1 LPANPIGRLWAVCAL
16 FGQHNGPTA
25 HSAENADVA
34 ARRRTL
40 SCRLEQQISDSPT
53 RRLMPPRDVLRRGRL
68 AALTALAVLLL
79 ALWGLSAATSTGGSR
94 GVQAVVD
101 RGRSDAQRESSV
113 EARPTRLTVA
123 ASGDLLIHGPVFE
136 RARSLAEGRGYDFR
150 PMFRYVKA
158 TIAGADLGICHLET
172 PLTRG
177 QPVGYPLF
185 AAPADLAPAIKDTGW
200 DVCTTASNHMLDRGQ
215 KGIDETIRLLNR
227 TGVEH
232 TGSFRSQA
240 ERDRTTMLGGKGVK
254 VALLAYTETTNGVPL
269 PNRYSLNRAH
279 TATILADAR
288 AARRR
293 GAQVVIVS
301 LHWGSE
307 YQHRPTA
314 RQRKTA
320 DALTS
325 SPDVTAVIGQHAHV
339 VQPIRRVNGKPVVFG
354 EGNLV
359 SNQSEACCPAA
370 SQDGLIAL
378 LDLAVDRRGARV
390 ESVRHI
396 PTYVAPPD
404 YTVLPVRKA
413 IEAGWAD
420 RSALRESLR
429 RTRSVVGSEGEAD
442 AR

>member
-1 LPANPIGRLWAVCAL
+1 MP
-16 FGQHNGPTA
+16 PT
-25 HSAENADVA
+25 DVI
-34 ARRRTL
+34 RRR
-40 SCRLEQQISDSPT
+40 
-53 RRLMPPRDVLRRGRL
+53 RL
-68 AALTALAVLLL
+68 ALLAALAVLLL
-79 ALWGLSAATSTGGSR
+79 GVWGLRAGGSTGSSR
-94 GVQAVVD
+94 GVQAVID
-101 RGRSDAQRESSV
+101 PGRSDARRGSAET
-113 EARPTRLTVA
+113 RPTRLTIA

-136 RARSLAEGRGYDFR
+136 RARSLAKGRGYDFR
-150 PMFRYVKA
+150 PMFRHVKR

-177 QPVGYPLF
+177 QPAGYPLF
-185 AAPADLAPAIKDTGW
+185 AAPADLAPAIKGTGW
-200 DVCTTASNHMLDRGQ
+200 DACTTASNHTLDRGQ
-215 KGIDETIRLLNR
+215 KGIDETIFLLDR
-227 TGVEH
+227 VGVKH
-232 TGSFRSQA
+232 TGSFRSQS
-240 ERDRTTMLGGKGVK
+240 ERDRTTMLDVQGVK

-269 PNRYSLNRAH
+269 PNRYSLNRARPRR
-279 TATILADAR
+279 ILADAR

-293 GAQVVIVS
+293 GAQVVVVS
-301 LHWGSE
+301 LHWGAE

-320 DALTS
+320 DAVTS
-325 SPDVTAVIGQHAHV
+325 SPDVTAVIGQHVHV

-378 LDLAVDRRGARV
+378 LDVAVDRRGARV
-390 ESVRHI
+390 EAVRHI
-396 PTYVAPPD
+396 PTYVAQPD

-429 RTRSVVGSEGEAD
+429 RTRSVVGSEGETD
-442 AR
+442 AG